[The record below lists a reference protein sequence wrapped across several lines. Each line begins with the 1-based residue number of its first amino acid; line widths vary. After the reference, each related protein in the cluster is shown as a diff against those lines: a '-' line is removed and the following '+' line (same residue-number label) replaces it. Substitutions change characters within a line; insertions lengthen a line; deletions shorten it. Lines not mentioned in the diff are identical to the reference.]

1 MPLQKTWQ
9 KLQALS
15 RAGLRDRSRVALRD
29 LRTDLTTRDLTSS
42 NLHFG
47 KEKMSRKKSGSSF
60 FCPHLSTKSETLFS
74 PTIP

>member
-60 FCPHLSTKSETLFS
+60 FCPHLSTKSDTLFS